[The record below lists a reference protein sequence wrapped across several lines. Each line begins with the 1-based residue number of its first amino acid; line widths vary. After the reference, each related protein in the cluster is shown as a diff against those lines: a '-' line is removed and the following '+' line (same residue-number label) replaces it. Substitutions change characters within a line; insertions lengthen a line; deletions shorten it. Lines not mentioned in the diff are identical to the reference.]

1 MNIEAL
7 LRSQR
12 IDGSSGNVHMH
23 PYREVAMGGLDCSC
37 SALRMAA
44 RRVSQAYDAALAPE
58 GLTVSQYALLST
70 LATQGAEVAPPTV
83 SVLAE
88 TLALDRTTLGHN
100 LRPLERDG
108 FVLVE
113 PDAGDGRIRRIRL
126 TQQGRAKRDR
136 CLPLWRATQERFDA
150 AFGPAR
156 AEALRDDLIA
166 IARAADEVFS
176 PSPTGQPS
184 HAG

>member
-1 MNIEAL
+1 
-7 LRSQR
+7 
-12 IDGSSGNVHMH
+12 
-23 PYREVAMGGLDCSC
+23 MGDVDCSC

-58 GLTVSQYALLST
+58 GLTVSQFALLST
-70 LATQGAEVAPPTV
+70 LANRARRQPTPTV
-83 SVLAE
+83 SALAE

-113 PDAGDGRIRRIRL
+113 PDARDGRIRRIRL
-126 TQQGRAKRDR
+126 TEQGRAKRDR
-136 CLPLWRATQERFDA
+136 CLPLWRATQDRFDA
-150 AFGPAR
+150 AFGLPGR
-156 AEALRDDLIA
+156 R
-166 IARAADEVFS
+166 RCGPTSS
-176 PSPTGQPS
+176 PSRVRPTMPFHLYPTGHPP

>member
-1 MNIEAL
+1 
-7 LRSQR
+7 
-12 IDGSSGNVHMH
+12 
-23 PYREVAMGGLDCSC
+23 MGGLDCSC

-70 LATQGAEVAPPTV
+70 LANQGAEVASPTV
-83 SVLAE
+83 SALAE

-108 FVLVE
+108 FVVVE
-113 PDAGDGRIRRIRL
+113 PDARDGRIRRIRL
-126 TQQGRAKRDR
+126 TQEGRAKRDR
-136 CLPLWRATQERFDA
+136 CLPLWRATQDRFDA

-156 AEALRDDLIA
+156 ADALRAELVA
-166 IARAADEVFS
+166 IARAAEDAFS
-176 PSPTGQPS
+176 PYPEGHPS

>member
-1 MNIEAL
+1 
-7 LRSQR
+7 
-12 IDGSSGNVHMH
+12 
-23 PYREVAMGGLDCSC
+23 MGGVDCSC

-44 RRVSQAYDAALAPE
+44 RRLSQAYDAALAPE
-58 GLTVSQYALLST
+58 GLTVSQFALLT
-70 LATQGAEVAPPTV
+70 KLATSAAEASPPTV
-83 SVLAE
+83 SALAE

-100 LRPLERDG
+100 LRPLARDG

-113 PDAGDGRIRRIRL
+113 SDARDGRIRRIRL
-126 TQQGRAKRDR
+126 TEQGRAKRDR
-136 CLPLWRATQERFDA
+136 CMPLWRLTQDRFDA

-176 PSPTGQPS
+176 PSPTGKPS

>member
-1 MNIEAL
+1 
-7 LRSQR
+7 
-12 IDGSSGNVHMH
+12 
-23 PYREVAMGGLDCSC
+23 MGGVDCSC

-44 RRVSQAYDAALAPE
+44 RRLSQAYDAALAPE
-58 GLTVSQYALLST
+58 GLTVSQFALLST
-70 LATQGAEVAPPTV
+70 LANQGGKEAPPTV
-83 SVLAE
+83 SALAD

-113 PDAGDGRIRRIRL
+113 PDVRDGRIRRIRL
-126 TQQGRAKRDR
+126 TEEGRAKRDR
-136 CLPLWRATQERFDA
+136 CLPLWRATQDRFDA

-156 AEALRDDLIA
+156 ADALRADLIA
-166 IARAADEVFS
+166 IARAADAVFS
-176 PSPTGQPS
+176 PPPTGNPS

>member
-1 MNIEAL
+1 M
-7 LRSQR
+7 
-12 IDGSSGNVHMH
+12 SGV
-23 PYREVAMGGLDCSC
+23 DCSC

-70 LATQGAEVAPPTV
+70 LANLGREVAPPTV
-83 SVLAE
+83 SALAD

-113 PDAGDGRIRRIRL
+113 PDARDGRIRRIRL
-126 TQQGRAKRDR
+126 TEEGRAKRAS
-136 CLPLWRATQERFDA
+136 CLPLWRATQDRFDA

-156 AEALRDDLIA
+156 ADALRADLIA
-166 IARAADEVFS
+166 IARAADDAFS
-176 PSPTGQPS
+176 PHPTGHPS

>member
-1 MNIEAL
+1 M
-7 LRSQR
+7 
-12 IDGSSGNVHMH
+12 SGM
-23 PYREVAMGGLDCSC
+23 ECSC

-44 RRVSQAYDAALAPE
+44 RRLSQAYDAALAPE
-58 GLTVSQYALLST
+58 GLTVSQFALLST
-70 LATQGAEVAPPTV
+70 LATQGGQVAPPTV
-83 SVLAE
+83 SALAE

-113 PDAGDGRIRRIRL
+113 PDARDGRMRRIRL
-126 TQQGRAKRDR
+126 TDQGRAKRDR
-136 CLPLWRATQERFDA
+136 CLPLWRATQDRFDA

-156 AEALRDDLIA
+156 ANALRADLVA
-166 IARAADEVFS
+166 MARAADQAF
-176 PSPTGQPS
+176 PSQPTGHTL